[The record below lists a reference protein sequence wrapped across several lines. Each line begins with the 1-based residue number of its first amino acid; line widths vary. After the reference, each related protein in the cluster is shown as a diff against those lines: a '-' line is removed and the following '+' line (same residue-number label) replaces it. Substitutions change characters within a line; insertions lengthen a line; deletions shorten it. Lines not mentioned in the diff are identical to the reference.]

1 MTHFCPVTPF
11 KPSLAVHPGES
22 RLCRQ
27 AQTCANAWWLSSA
40 YFHCHLASVDVRCR
54 SVVISQ
60 LARCRYAGLD
70 EGRVVRS
77 WSHCCLFEFLSADPQ
92 QQETIKTG
100 SRADINSIGNRKVG
114 HGLNFYSLD
123 REIALGS
130 QLARQVERS
139 TKFID
144 DPRVNE
150 YVNRIG
156 QDVVRNSD
164 ARLPFT
170 FKVIDSDEVDAFAL
184 PGGFLYVNRGLIL
197 RAGGEAELAG
207 ILAHEIAHVCARH
220 GTRNSTKNEIALVA
234 SMSLIFLGPAGWAG
248 YAIYTGLKV
257 GVPLTF
263 LKFSRIEESE
273 ADYLG
278 LQYMFRAGY
287 DPEAFITFFERSGLR
302 DKSGQV
308 RDNVLQPSSYA
319 ESNQSNPKGNRDNP
333 PGPRSIHCNDV
344 GI

>member
-1 MTHFCPVTPF
+1 MLVWTR
-11 KPSLAVHPGES
+11 G
-22 RLCRQ
+22 
-27 AQTCANAWWLSSA
+27 SSA
-40 YFHCHLASVDVRCR
+40 
-54 SVVISQ
+54 VVVA
-60 LARCRYAGLD
+60 L
-70 EGRVVRS
+70 
-77 WSHCCLFEFLSADPQ
+77 LFVQVSFADPQ
-92 QQETIKTG
+92 QQKKIKTG
-100 SRADINSIGNRKVG
+100 SEADINSIGNRKVG

-130 QLARQVERS
+130 RLAREVERS

-144 DPRVNE
+144 DRRVNE

-156 QDVVRNSD
+156 QDLVRDSD

-197 RAGGEAELAG
+197 LAGEEAELAG

-220 GTRNSTKNEIALVA
+220 GTRNSTRNKIALVA
-234 SMSLIFLGPAGWAG
+234 SMSLIFFGPGGWAG
-248 YAIYTGLKV
+248 YAIYTGLRV

-263 LKFSRIEESE
+263 LKFSRSEESE

-287 DPEAFITFFERSGLR
+287 DPEAFVTFFERVDPETSPGKFATMFSSHPPTRNRIKAIQKEIATILPARDRYIVTTSEFDAIKGRLSRGEQDKGTDWDRSRPTLR
-302 DKSGQV
+302 TRTEPD
-308 RDNVLQPSSYA
+308 A
-319 ESNQSNPKGNRDNP
+319 
-333 PGPRSIHCNDV
+333 NDAATPDR
-344 GI
+344 

>member
-1 MTHFCPVTPF
+1 MLVWTR
-11 KPSLAVHPGES
+11 G
-22 RLCRQ
+22 
-27 AQTCANAWWLSSA
+27 SSA
-40 YFHCHLASVDVRCR
+40 
-54 SVVISQ
+54 VVVA
-60 LARCRYAGLD
+60 L
-70 EGRVVRS
+70 
-77 WSHCCLFEFLSADPQ
+77 LFVQVSFADPQ
-92 QQETIKTG
+92 QQKKIKTG
-100 SRADINSIGNRKVG
+100 SEADINSIGNRKVG

-130 QLARQVERS
+130 RLAREVERS

-156 QDVVRNSD
+156 QDLVRDSD

-197 RAGGEAELAG
+197 LAGEEAELAG

-220 GTRNSTKNEIALVA
+220 GTRNSTRTKIALVA
-234 SMSLIFLGPAGWAG
+234 SMSLIFFGPGGWAG
-248 YAIYTGLKV
+248 YAIYTGLRV

-263 LKFSRIEESE
+263 LKFSRSEESE

-287 DPEAFITFFERSGLR
+287 DPEAFVTFFERVDPETSPGKFATMFSSHPPTRNRIKAIQKEIATILPARDRYIVTTSEFDAIRGRLSRGEQDKGTDWDRPRPTLR
-302 DKSGQV
+302 TRTEPD
-308 RDNVLQPSSYA
+308 A
-319 ESNQSNPKGNRDNP
+319 
-333 PGPRSIHCNDV
+333 NDAATPDR
-344 GI
+344 

>member
-1 MTHFCPVTPF
+1 MLVWTR
-11 KPSLAVHPGES
+11 G
-22 RLCRQ
+22 
-27 AQTCANAWWLSSA
+27 SSA
-40 YFHCHLASVDVRCR
+40 
-54 SVVISQ
+54 VVVA
-60 LARCRYAGLD
+60 L
-70 EGRVVRS
+70 
-77 WSHCCLFEFLSADPQ
+77 LFVQVSFADPQ
-92 QQETIKTG
+92 QQKKIKTG
-100 SRADINSIGNRKVG
+100 SEADINSIGNRKVG

-130 QLARQVERS
+130 RLAREVERS

-144 DPRVNE
+144 DRRVNE

-156 QDVVRNSD
+156 QDLVRDSD

-197 RAGGEAELAG
+197 LAGEEAELAG

-220 GTRNSTKNEIALVA
+220 GTRNSTRNKIALVA
-234 SMSLIFLGPAGWAG
+234 SMSLIFFGPGGWAG
-248 YAIYTGLKV
+248 YAIYTGLRV

-263 LKFSRIEESE
+263 LKFSRSEESE

-287 DPEAFITFFERSGLR
+287 DPEAFVTFFERVDPETSPGKFATMFSSHPPTRNRIKAIQKEIATILPARDRYIVTTSEFDAIKGRLSRGEQDKGTDWDRSRPTLR
-302 DKSGQV
+302 TRTEPD
-308 RDNVLQPSSYA
+308 A
-319 ESNQSNPKGNRDNP
+319 
-333 PGPRSIHCNDV
+333 NDAARPDR
-344 GI
+344 

>member
-1 MTHFCPVTPF
+1 MLVWTR
-11 KPSLAVHPGES
+11 G
-22 RLCRQ
+22 
-27 AQTCANAWWLSSA
+27 SSA
-40 YFHCHLASVDVRCR
+40 
-54 SVVISQ
+54 VVVA
-60 LARCRYAGLD
+60 L
-70 EGRVVRS
+70 
-77 WSHCCLFEFLSADPQ
+77 LFVQVSFADPQ

-123 REIALGS
+123 REITLGS

-234 SMSLIFLGPAGWAG
+234 SMSLIFLGPGGWAG

-287 DPEAFITFFERSGLR
+287 DPEAFITFFERVDSETSPGKFATMFSSHPPTRNRIKAIQKEIATILPARDRYIVTTSEFDVIKSRLSKQDKGTYWDRSKPTLR
-302 DKSGQV
+302 TRTEPD
-308 RDNVLQPSSYA
+308 A
-319 ESNQSNPKGNRDNP
+319 
-333 PGPRSIHCNDV
+333 NDAATPDR
-344 GI
+344 

>member
-1 MTHFCPVTPF
+1 MLVWTR
-11 KPSLAVHPGES
+11 G
-22 RLCRQ
+22 
-27 AQTCANAWWLSSA
+27 SSA
-40 YFHCHLASVDVRCR
+40 
-54 SVVISQ
+54 VVVA
-60 LARCRYAGLD
+60 L
-70 EGRVVRS
+70 
-77 WSHCCLFEFLSADPQ
+77 LFVQVSFADPQ
-92 QQETIKTG
+92 QQKKIKTG
-100 SRADINSIGNRKVG
+100 SETDINSIGNRKVG

-130 QLARQVERS
+130 RLAREVERS

-156 QDVVRNSD
+156 QDLVRDSD

-197 RAGGEAELAG
+197 LAGEEAELAG

-220 GTRNSTKNEIALVA
+220 GTRNSTRNKIALVA
-234 SMSLIFLGPAGWAG
+234 SMSLIFFGPGGWAG
-248 YAIYTGLKV
+248 YAIYTGLRV

-263 LKFSRIEESE
+263 LKFSRSEESE

-287 DPEAFITFFERSGLR
+287 DPEAFVTFFERVDPETSPGKFATMFSSHPPTRNRIKAIQKEIATILPARDRYIVTTSEFDAIKGRLSRGEQDKGTDWDHSRPTLR
-302 DKSGQV
+302 TRTEPD
-308 RDNVLQPSSYA
+308 A
-319 ESNQSNPKGNRDNP
+319 
-333 PGPRSIHCNDV
+333 NDAARPDR
-344 GI
+344 

>member
-1 MTHFCPVTPF
+1 MLVWTR
-11 KPSLAVHPGES
+11 G
-22 RLCRQ
+22 
-27 AQTCANAWWLSSA
+27 SSA
-40 YFHCHLASVDVRCR
+40 
-54 SVVISQ
+54 VVVA
-60 LARCRYAGLD
+60 L
-70 EGRVVRS
+70 
-77 WSHCCLFEFLSADPQ
+77 LFVQVSFADPQ

-123 REIALGS
+123 REITLGS

-234 SMSLIFLGPAGWAG
+234 SMSLIFLGPGGWAG

-287 DPEAFITFFERSGLR
+287 DPEAFITFFERVDSETSPGKFATMFSGHPPTRNRIKAIQKEIATILPARDRYIVTTSEFDVIKSRLSKQDNGTYWDRSKPTLR
-302 DKSGQV
+302 TRTEPD
-308 RDNVLQPSSYA
+308 A
-319 ESNQSNPKGNRDNP
+319 
-333 PGPRSIHCNDV
+333 NDAATPDR
-344 GI
+344 

>member
-1 MTHFCPVTPF
+1 MLVWTR
-11 KPSLAVHPGES
+11 G
-22 RLCRQ
+22 
-27 AQTCANAWWLSSA
+27 SSA
-40 YFHCHLASVDVRCR
+40 
-54 SVVISQ
+54 VVVA
-60 LARCRYAGLD
+60 L
-70 EGRVVRS
+70 
-77 WSHCCLFEFLSADPQ
+77 LFVQVSFADPQ
-92 QQETIKTG
+92 QQKKIKTG
-100 SRADINSIGNRKVG
+100 SEADINSIGNRKVG

-130 QLARQVERS
+130 RLAREVERS

-144 DPRVNE
+144 DRRVNE

-156 QDVVRNSD
+156 QDLVRDSD

-197 RAGGEAELAG
+197 LAGEEAELAG

-220 GTRNSTKNEIALVA
+220 GTRNSTRNKIALVA
-234 SMSLIFLGPAGWAG
+234 SMSLIFFGPGGWAG
-248 YAIYTGLKV
+248 YAIYTGLRV

-263 LKFSRIEESE
+263 LKFSRSEESE

-287 DPEAFITFFERSGLR
+287 DPEAFVTFFERVDPETSLGKFATMFSSHPPTRNRIKAIQKEIATILPARDRYIVTTSEFDAIKGRLSRGEQDKGTDWDRSRPTLR
-302 DKSGQV
+302 TRTEPD
-308 RDNVLQPSSYA
+308 A
-319 ESNQSNPKGNRDNP
+319 
-333 PGPRSIHCNDV
+333 NDAARPDR
-344 GI
+344 